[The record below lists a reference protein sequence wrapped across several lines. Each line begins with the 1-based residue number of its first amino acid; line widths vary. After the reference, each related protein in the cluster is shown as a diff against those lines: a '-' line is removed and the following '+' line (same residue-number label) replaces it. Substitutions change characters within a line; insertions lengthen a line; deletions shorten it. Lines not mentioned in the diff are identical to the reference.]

1 VKEQHL
7 YKVGVKD
14 CLRLGVCGGEGT
26 ALAHAFVL
34 KKEIAAAREGA
45 GLQRRSRGQ
54 LAAAPQKRRHF
65 RCLDVAADFAVFGA
79 ARL

>member
-1 VKEQHL
+1 M

-45 GLQRRSRGQ
+45 GLQSRRSRGQ
-54 LAAAPQKRRHF
+54 LAAEPQK
-65 RCLDVAADFAVFGA
+65 
-79 ARL
+79 